1 MDDTV
6 SALLAEVSYCP
17 GHEARRLLLAAVQQE
32 PSWLIGNPSVSS
44 RAADMFRKMVAR
56 REHGEPLQYIEGTVQ
71 FGPLVLRSDSRAL
84 IPRPET
90 ERLWEL
96 SVELI
101 RGSTSPVIIDV
112 CTGSGNLALALK
124 HTFATAR
131 VIGVDLSPQA
141 LLLAQENATITGLDI
156 EFLAGDL
163 FAALPPELHR
173 KAALVISNPPYVA
186 AAELE
191 DLPADVRDHEP
202 TDALVSGP
210 AGTEILAR
218 IANEA
223 ADWLRPGGVVACE
236 IGETQGDLCLDLF
249 AQYGPRVE
257 EDMAGRPRYILGRAP
272 LRPNVH

>member
-1 MDDTV
+1 
-6 SALLAEVSYCP
+6 
-17 GHEARRLLLAAVQQE
+17 
-32 PSWLIGNPSVSS
+32 
-44 RAADMFRKMVAR
+44 MFRKMVAR
-56 REHGEPLQYIEGTVQ
+56 RERGEPLQYIEGTVQ

-124 HTFATAR
+124 HTFPTAR
-131 VIGVDLSPQA
+131 VIGVDLSPRA
-141 LLLAQENATITGLDI
+141 LLLARENAIITGLDV
-156 EFLAGDL
+156 EFSAGDL

-173 KAALVISNPPYVA
+173 NAALVISNPPYVA

-218 IANEA
+218 IATEA
-223 ADWLRPGGVVACE
+223 IDWLRPGGVVACE
-236 IGETQGDLCLDLF
+236 IGETQADQCLDLF
-249 AQYGPRVE
+249 AQYAPQVKK
-257 EDMAGRPRYILGRAP
+257 DLAGRPRYILGRAP
-272 LRPNVH
+272 QRRNVH